1 MLNGYFGM
9 LYNLKIK
16 LSVGSE
22 RMEKYYKMYKFFPK
36 IATKVGNTIWACQY
50 GLPII
55 FCYDLDRNTIVLAKE
70 LPKVFSISINYA
82 SSMCCTEGKVFI
94 VPCDAEYIVVYNI
107 EKESFSTIE
116 LPDNLQKGNLFRDV
130 FVYNDYVI
138 CVPARYH
145 KVVKIHPNSLECE
158 YSEESINSLIEGAA
172 IFGDSIIAAQYGDST
187 LLDYNLHTNSLQ
199 NIVISGLNSGFVGV
213 YFDRVNKRL
222 YGGSPQGQNLI
233 VIDTNN
239 MKYINEKAT
248 SICNPSVLRLQEYLL
263 LYNDSSDTV
272 ILCDE
277 ELNTIK
283 NFSKKDLGCDNPL
296 MICKIKDDDEHFF
309 CPNGLGY
316 LDKNGELMVETI
328 SYDRNVSECFNKS
341 FELSNIK
348 YILPESHIIGLQ
360 GFINALV

>member
-1 MLNGYFGM
+1 
-9 LYNLKIK
+9 
-16 LSVGSE
+16 
-22 RMEKYYKMYKFFPK
+22 MEKYQKTYKFFPK

-50 GLPII
+50 GIPIL
-55 FCYDLDRNTIVLAKE
+55 FCYDLNSNMIVLAKE
-70 LPKVFSISINYA
+70 LPDVFSFSIYYA

-94 VPCDAEYIVVYNI
+94 VPFDAEFIVVYDI

-116 LPDNLQKGNLFRDV
+116 LQDIHQKGNLFRDV

-158 YSEESINSLIEGAA
+158 YSEESINSFIEGAT
-172 IFGDSIIAAQYGDST
+172 IFGDSIIAVQNGNNT

-199 NIVISGLNSGFVGV
+199 IIEISGLDSGFVEA
-213 YFDRVNKRL
+213 YFDSVNKRL
-222 YGGSPQGQNLI
+222 YGRSTQGQNLI
-233 VIDTNN
+233 VIDINN

-248 SICNPSVLRLQEYLL
+248 SIYKTSVLRLQKYLL
-263 LYNDSSDTV
+263 LYSDSSDTV

-283 NFSKKDLGCDNPL
+283 NFSKRDFLGDSPL

-328 SYDRNVSECFNKS
+328 GYDRNVSECFNKS